1 MCGIMEYSDRNLK
14 NDIRSDS
21 KLKTCI
27 NKYEELLDKYG
38 DELNRIKGNINEAL
52 FEEYLITIK
61 SRVNKEPNIVRIK
74 NEANSDSYFI
84 PIFTDEFEY
93 IKGIESFDFEDE
105 AIDEEP
111 YITTIHEFIDLARK
125 DSHLQGLIVN
135 PHDQNFIIDMESVL
149 EYDAK

>member
-1 MCGIMEYSDRNLK
+1 MEYSDMNLGE
-14 NDIRSDS
+14 DIRSNS

-27 NKYEELLDKYG
+27 NKYEELLNKYG
-38 DELNRIKGNINEAL
+38 DELNNIKRNINEAL

-61 SRVNKEPNIVRIK
+61 SRINKESNIVRMK
-74 NEANSDSYFI
+74 NKVNSKSYMI

-105 AIDEEP
+105 EVDEEP
-111 YITTIHEFIDLARK
+111 YITTIDEFIELARK
-125 DSHLQGLIVN
+125 DPHFQSLIVN

-149 EYDAK
+149 EYNTK